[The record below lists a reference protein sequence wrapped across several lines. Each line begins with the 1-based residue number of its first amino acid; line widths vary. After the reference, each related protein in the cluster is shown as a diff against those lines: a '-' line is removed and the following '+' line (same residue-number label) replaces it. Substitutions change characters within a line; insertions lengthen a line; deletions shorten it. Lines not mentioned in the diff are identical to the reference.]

1 MVAIVI
7 SEKGGAERKERFDKP
22 EITIGRVKGNDV
34 LLAKGNVSKR
44 HARLIQRDGRFIVT
58 DLKSTNGTYVNHRRI
73 THAVVREGDRIYIG
87 DFVLWLE
94 GPPDAGPIAS
104 AVPTADLASG
114 EPPFEPEADAE
125 PVSVP
130 EYPSLGVA
138 VSSEGKK
145 SGPADGVVS
154 HFPIEQDPDDSGPAY
169 DVPSPPR
176 TPGAHRPGQTG
187 NFPAALEITGLSDGA
202 SSSPVSPVATAPA
215 TNPEG
220 VEERAPGHA
229 SRGTDPRIDRQQLG
243 LAQVLLDRLVAAVE
257 SQLERYDG
265 LDGSRTLGAEQVA
278 HVQATVEQQ
287 LAELVHSG
295 PLPVAVDEDALR
307 AAALRELLELGPIG
321 LLLADEATSQVQV
334 VLHRTTVTRRGRK
347 WAHSGLDFTSEHAV
361 ARALNRLCAPVGS
374 IAAGEFYVSRQLP
387 DAQQLFA
394 VRPPASPRGHLLVLS
409 KVQRSGVTLNGLVRS
424 GTISRGMA
432 TLLEHCLT
440 ARTNVLVVG
449 PAGSGTRRL
458 VDALVAAIPEEDR
471 TVWLCDPAS
480 MPFVPEH
487 VAVLHLGTTP
497 AEQLAAIEAASKL
510 EPEHLVVPRLSGE
523 CLAALLDAVAQGCEG
538 VVLHVRASTLRQ
550 AIDRLGADVAAS
562 RPGMPVETAREWL
575 ASAFDLGLEVARLRD
590 RRQRVARLAEF
601 RAAGKGTGLRDVFTF
616 AYHRTAE
623 GGSIEGAFHATGA
636 VPQLVEDLAARGM
649 PLDTSIFRRHPSG

>member
-104 AVPTADLASG
+104 AVPTADLGLG
-114 EPPFEPEADAE
+114 EPPFEAEVDGE
-125 PVSVP
+125 PVSVA
-130 EYPSLGVA
+130 EYAPPGVA
-138 VSSEGKK
+138 PSGDGKK
-145 SGPADGVVS
+145 SGPPDGVVS
-154 HFPIEQDPDDSGPAY
+154 HFPIEQDPDDSGPVY

-176 TPGAHRPGQTG
+176 TPSGLRPGQTG
-187 NFPAALEITGLSDGA
+187 SLPAALEITGLSDSA
-202 SSSPVSPVATAPA
+202 SSSPISPVATPPA
-215 TNPEG
+215 SHPEADG
-220 VEERAPGHA
+220 APGHP
-229 SRGTDPRIDRQQLG
+229 SLGTDPRIDRQQLG

-257 SQLERYDG
+257 SQLDRHEG
-265 LDGSRTLGAEQVA
+265 LDGSHALGPEQVA
-278 HVQATVEQQ
+278 HVQATVERQ
-287 LAELVHSG
+287 LGELLRAG
-295 PLPVAVDEDALR
+295 PLPVAVDEEALR

-321 LLLADEATSQVQV
+321 ALLADEATSQVQV

-347 WAHSGLDFTSEHAV
+347 WAHTGLDFTSDHAV
-361 ARALNRLCAPVGS
+361 ARALNRLCGASGS

-387 DAQQLFA
+387 DGQQLFA

-432 TLLEHCLT
+432 TLLEHCVT
-440 ARTNVLVVG
+440 ARTNLLVVG

-458 VDALVAAIPEEDR
+458 VDALVAAIPQDDR
-471 TVWLCDPAS
+471 TVWLCEPAS
-480 MPFVPEH
+480 VPFVPEH

-510 EPEHLVVPRLSGE
+510 EPDHLVVPRLSGE
-523 CLAALLDAVAQGCEG
+523 CLASLLDAVAQGCEG
-538 VVLHVRASTLRQ
+538 VVLHARASTLRQ
-550 AIDRLGADVAAS
+550 AIDRLGADVAGS

-601 RAAGKGTGLRDVFTF
+601 RATAKGTGLRDVFTF

-636 VPQLVEDLAARGM
+636 VPQLVEDLAARGL